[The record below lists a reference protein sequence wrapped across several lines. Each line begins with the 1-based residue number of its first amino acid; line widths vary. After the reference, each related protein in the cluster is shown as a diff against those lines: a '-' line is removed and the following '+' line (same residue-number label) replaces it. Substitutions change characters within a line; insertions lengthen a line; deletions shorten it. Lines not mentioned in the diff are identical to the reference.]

1 MRNPLAA
8 VIEKTYGPLPK
19 VDLAPLVRADV
30 HVMAI
35 VKHATRERFVILF
48 DDDHKIETLR
58 TLAHWATEP
67 TLSFTWVDAAV
78 LSQKVRSLE

>member
-19 VDLAPLVRADV
+19 SDDDDV

-35 VKHATRERFVILF
+35 VKGAERFVFLF
-48 DDDHKIETLR
+48 DFAHRAEMLR
-58 TLAHWATEP
+58 VLGRFASNPE
-67 TLSFTWVDAAV
+67 LSFTWADAAI
-78 LSQKVRSLE
+78 LSQKVNSIQ